1 MPIAIRPTV
10 PRTVLRHRRQRAAF
24 HVIAAVI
31 LVAVL
36 LFAVHWAGV

>member
-1 MPIAIRPTV
+1 MPVAIRPTV
-10 PRTVLRHRRQRAAF
+10 PRSVLRHRRQRAAF
-24 HVIAAVI
+24 HVAAIII